1 MEKEGEYQHK
11 SIKHLM
17 LTSFFNILEDEIKYV
32 AEESNSTFIYKRWTE
47 RDYKSLNTRQLDF
60 LKVLD
65 LSFLNL
71 NKIPQEIGC
80 LENLEELNLAGNSL
94 KELPEEIYNLKNLKV
109 LILGDVISGGNNLT
123 SLSRN
128 IEKLTNLEVLKI
140 VWNKD
145 LKELPKEILKL
156 PKLDLVFL
164 SQQSILNND
173 VGQKLLM
180 KCYVDIEDLYND

>member
-140 VWNKD
+140 VWNED

-156 PKLDLVFL
+156 PKLDLVLL
-164 SQQSILNND
+164 SQRSILNND

-180 KCYVDIEDLYND
+180 KCYIDIEDLYND